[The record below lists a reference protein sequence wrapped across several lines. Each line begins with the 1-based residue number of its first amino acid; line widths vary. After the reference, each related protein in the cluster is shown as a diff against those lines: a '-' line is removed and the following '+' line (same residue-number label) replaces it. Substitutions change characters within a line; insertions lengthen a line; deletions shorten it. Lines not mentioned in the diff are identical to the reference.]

1 MSEMEVTEGQLLSQ
15 DFGVGGP
22 PATVGDAP
30 LQDSGKNAR
39 YPGGGNPHDQVADRQ
54 DGAQRIH

>member
-22 PATVGDAP
+22 PATTEVP
-30 LQDSGKNAR
+30 LPPRGLRQDS
-39 YPGGGNPHDQVADRQ
+39 
-54 DGAQRIH
+54 